1 MKRFVFLSLLFT
13 FLTVNAYSQAK
24 QFLCIDVTP
33 SDATLEINGVIK
45 ETNNGEYEE
54 LLPLGTYSYKISRDG
69 YSTATGVVDISD
81 PNKKYSFKINLKK
94 PYGYLHVQKP
104 DMPDLQFF
112 IDDTEID
119 AAEVDH
125 ITLPSGIHHLTIIHP
140 LCKIY
145 QTIVTISDETN
156 TTVKPVLE
164 QINIYTTLTTSEN
177 AEIYVNGEYKGI
189 GTWRGVLQPNKIYQ
203 FESKEARKKKQ
214 SIVKILKPEDHESII
229 NIPAPTPIYGSID
242 VHSSHEAKVYIDGK
256 YVGNTPYTSSE
267 ILIEDHTIHTIS
279 ANYESPKQNINIK
292 SGKKSTVF
300 FDIPQG
306 SLTIQSVP
314 SKAEIYLDDKFIGH
328 TPMHISQLVV
338 NQHKVEVKFD
348 DYFSDNKRISET
360 KEVIIK
366 KDKESSL
373 VFNKNDILG
382 LLSVNT
388 SPANAVVSI
397 DGKVIGKTPGKFYIK
412 PGEHMLKV
420 SCDEHKSYQE
430 TIYISAGDK
439 LSYSLSSITINC
451 DVPNSNI
458 YLNEL
463 CLDGPGKYI
472 LPTGNYNVI
481 ITSEGCDDYYKN
493 ISISEEGDNSISVTS
508 LFIRSTPADALIIL
522 NGQEMG
528 RPPKRFIL
536 EKGSF
541 VNVELNCDG
550 YKDYKTAQHINSAQ
564 GIIAILHPNFTD
576 KIDVVDDDI
585 EVEDIIIDSAHSDDF
600 EITIMDYVEEVEEE
614 VVEEDAIPFQLVEE
628 KPSFQG
634 GDANQF
640 SKWVNQRLVYPESAK
655 ENGVQG
661 RVTLQFTIE
670 RDGTLTN
677 VKVLRG
683 VDPSLDKEAVRVV
696 SSSPKWTP
704 GKQRER
710 AVPVTYT
717 FPVIFQ
723 LR

>member
-24 QFLCIDVTP
+24 QFLCIDMTP

-54 LLPLGTYSYKISRDG
+54 LLPLGTYNYKVSRDG

-112 IDDTEID
+112 IDDKEID

-156 TTVKPVLE
+156 TTIKPVLE

-279 ANYESPKQNINIK
+279 ANYESPKQIINIK

-306 SLTIQSVP
+306 SLTIQSIP
-314 SKAEIYLDDKFIGH
+314 SKTEIYLDDKFIGR
-328 TPMHISQLVV
+328 TPMHISQLVIG
-338 NQHKVEVKFD
+338 QHKVEVKYD
-348 DYFSDNKRISET
+348 DYYSDNKQISET

-373 VFNKNDILG
+373 VFNKHDLFG

-388 SPANAVVSI
+388 SLANAVVSI
-397 DGKVIGKTPGKFYIK
+397 DGEVIGKTPGKFYIK

-420 SCDEHKSYQE
+420 SCDKHKSYQE
-430 TIYISAGDK
+430 TIYISAGDE

-451 DVPNSNI
+451 DIPNSNI

-472 LPTGNYNVI
+472 LPTGNYNVV

-493 ISISEEGDNSISVTS
+493 ISISEEGSSSISVSS
-508 LFIRSTPADALIIL
+508 LYIKSKPSDALIYI
-522 NGQEMG
+522 NSQEQG
-528 RPPKRFIL
+528 RTPKRFI
-536 EKGSF
+536 
-541 VNVELNCDG
+541 VNNETFAVIKLQREG
-550 YKDYKTAQHINSAQ
+550 FIEYETAEYIYKNKNIFTK
-564 GIIAILHPNFTD
+564 LHSVSMNDLDFEE
-576 KIDVVDDDI
+576 DDI
-585 EVEDIIIDSAHSDDF
+585 EVEDIIIDSEDSEDF
-600 EITIMDYVEEVEEE
+600 EITMMDYVEEFEEE
-614 VVEEDAIPFQLVEE
+614 VVEEEAIPFQLVEE

-655 ENGVQG
+655 EHGVQG
-661 RVTLQFTIE
+661 RVTLQFTIKK
-670 RDGTLTN
+670 DGTLTN

-683 VDPSLDKEAVRVV
+683 IDPALDKEAIRVV
-696 SSSPKWTP
+696 SMSPKWTP
-704 GKQRER
+704 GKQRDR